1 MIRLFPIF
9 GLVAALLVSAGRVC
23 GFAVLGQQEEWMR
36 AELTYFTDDDS
47 DGVIDIGGPKNL
59 GDEYRWHSP
68 VFTYALDL
76 GFVNYFGSEG
86 IRAVDAAF
94 QILNNLPPASQMS
107 ELLSEFPNDTRR
119 FNGTASALGV
129 ADLKTFVLSYALSSL
144 GVGAAE
150 RWVYTLRDR
159 FVRDTTPFYTVIQ
172 RNFDP
177 VTLNPSLY
185 VNGQLYSYSV
195 QQVSTD
201 PDRWDATERPVLPGI
216 PSFSTV
222 ASFMNG
228 HQGLPDGV
236 FVTGLTREDV
246 GAWRY
251 LYSPYNY
258 NYTILPTNILSSL
271 RPLSENPEI
280 TTNSPGVFIDP
291 NSLLS
296 IVTSA
301 WDLPGSILFFGGS
314 NNISST
320 NLNFNG
326 PAWGLPGNIA
336 FFTNGTPGTGGGSTD
351 GSVIGPNSVDGN
363 SGKVRGGIDKI
374 VFVRVPYDSVV
385 GVIPG
390 IPNVRYQDR
399 FVVNGQIRTQTVQR
413 VISVPDLLISAA
425 DIGTRDGVPI
435 RSFIN
440 EDASRW
446 DNYLRNY
453 YSTNTLVS
461 PPLTGLESVVGPG
474 SVQTPI
480 FLTINKLGAFTIQR
494 EGPGGGALPATWG
507 WFDGSTNPPVVF
519 PVGSSLRDLE
529 ITVPQN
535 P

>member
-1 MIRLFPIF
+1 MD
-9 GLVAALLVSAGRVC
+9 
-23 GFAVLGQQEEWMR
+23 
-36 AELTYFTDDDS
+36 AELTYFTDADPN
-47 DGVIDIGGPKNL
+47 GIIDIGGPKNL
-59 GDEYRWHSP
+59 GDEYRWHSA

-76 GFVNYFGSEG
+76 GFVNYFGSDG

-94 QILNNLPPASQMS
+94 QILNSLPPASQMS

-159 FVRDTTPFYTVIQ
+159 FLRDTIPFYTVIQ

-185 VNGQLYSYSV
+185 VNGQLYSYNV
-195 QQVSTD
+195 QQVSIN
-201 PDRWDATERPVLPGI
+201 PDRWDASERPVLPGI

-228 HQGLPDGV
+228 HQGLSDGV

-258 NYTILPTNILSSL
+258 NFTILPTNVVASPGKL
-271 RPLSENPEI
+271 PTNPQI
-280 TTNSPGVFIDP
+280 TTNSPGVFIDL

-296 IVTSA
+296 VVTSP
-301 WDLPGSILFFGGS
+301 WDVPGSILFFGGS
-314 NNISST
+314 NNTSGSISNP
-320 NLNFNG
+320 NLNG

-336 FFTNGTPGTGGGSTD
+336 FFTNGTPGTGGGSSD
-351 GSVIGPNSVDGN
+351 GTSILPSSVDGN
-363 SGKVRGGIDKI
+363 GGKVRGGIDKI

-399 FVVNGQIRTQTVQR
+399 FVVNGQVRTQIVQR
-413 VISVPDLLISAA
+413 IINVPDLLISAA
-425 DIGTRDGVPI
+425 DAGTRDGVPI
-435 RSFIN
+435 RSFISG
-440 EDASRW
+440 DTFRW

-461 PPLTGLESVVGPG
+461 PPLLGLESIVGPG

-480 FLTINKLGAFTIQR
+480 FLTINKLGAFRIQR
-494 EGPGGGALPATWG
+494 EGPGGGSLPATWG

-519 PVGSSLRDLE
+519 PVGTSLRDLE
-529 ITVPQN
+529 ITVP
-535 P
+535 